1 MPSLLTSKSWC
12 LAPWLTTRPPGA
24 ACGQLLQ
31 LVDAIYNL
39 LSKLRLPMGKG
50 LDAILALRRMKLTS
64 EGVEHCVDDE
74 EECQAEW

>member
-1 MPSLLTSKSWC
+1 M
-12 LAPWLTTRPPGA
+12 
-24 ACGQLLQ
+24 LLQ